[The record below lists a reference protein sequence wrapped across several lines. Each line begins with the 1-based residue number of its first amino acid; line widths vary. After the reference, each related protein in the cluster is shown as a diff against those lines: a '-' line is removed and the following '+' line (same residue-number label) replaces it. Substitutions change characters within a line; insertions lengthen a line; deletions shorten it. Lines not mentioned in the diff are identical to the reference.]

1 MPAPEILVLA
11 ALVTAA
17 SYCVFGLTGFGSTVL
32 ALPLLAHF
40 LPLKFAVPLM
50 LLLDLTASLAL
61 SSRVRGSLRKDE
73 FARFVPFL
81 LLGMGLGVTLL
92 VRLPE
97 RPLLATLGAF
107 LLAYALYCLAGRK
120 TLALSRGW
128 ALPAGVVSGSFSALF
143 GTGGVL
149 MVLYFAGRL
158 GSTSEL
164 RATTAAGILV
174 SSLRRGCSARRSCC
188 CRRCSSASPSA
199 SGCTT
204 GSTRR
209 SCSGS
214 STRCCSRT
222 ACRCLPATPP
232 ERRSG
237 GGARRAS
244 PRSTSSSASP
254 PPPAFARIVDAA
266 ALRKT

>member
-1 MPAPEILVLA
+1 MPALEILVLA
-11 ALVTAA
+11 ALITAA

-61 SSRVRGSLRKDE
+61 SSRVRGSLRRDE

-81 LLGMGLGVTLL
+81 LLGMALGVTLL
-92 VRLPE
+92 VKLPE

-107 LLAYALYCLAGRK
+107 LLAYSAYCLAGRRA
-120 TLALSRGW
+120 LALSRRW
-128 ALPAGVVSGSFSALF
+128 ALPAGLASGSFSALF

-158 GSTSEL
+158 GDASEL

-174 SSLRRGCSARRSCC
+174 SSLTRVVLFGATGLLTQEGLF
-188 CRRCSSASPSA
+188 PSA
-199 SGCTT
+199 L
-204 GSTRR
+204 
-209 SCSGS
+209 
-214 STRCCSRT
+214 
-222 ACRCLPATPP
+222 ALLPSVFIGVFIGQRLHDRIEPKIVLRAIYVLLLANGV
-232 ERRSG
+232 SLL
-237 GGARRAS
+237 ARYA
-244 PRSTSSSASP
+244 
-254 PPPAFARIVDAA
+254 I
-266 ALRKT
+266 

>member
-120 TLALSRGW
+120 TLALSRVW

-174 SSLRRGCSARRSCC
+174 SSLTRVVLFAATGLLTQEGLFGSALVLL
-188 CRRCSSASPSA
+188 PSVFIGLA
-199 SGCTT
+199 VGQ
-204 GSTRR
+204 RLHDR
-209 SCSGS
+209 VDPKIV
-214 STRCCSRT
+214 
-222 ACRCLPATPP
+222 L
-232 ERRSG
+232 
-237 GGARRAS
+237 
-244 PRSTSSSASP
+244 
-254 PPPAFARIVDAA
+254 RIVYALLLANGVSLLVRYAA
-266 ALRKT
+266 

>member
-1 MPAPEILVLA
+1 MPAPEILLLA

-92 VRLPE
+92 VKLPE

-120 TLALSRGW
+120 TLALSRAW

-174 SSLRRGCSARRSCC
+174 SSLTRVVLFAATGLLTQEGLFGSALVLL
-188 CRRCSSASPSA
+188 PSVFI
-199 SGCTT
+199 GLFV
-204 GSTRR
+204 GQR
-209 SCSGS
+209 
-214 STRCCSRT
+214 
-222 ACRCLPATPP
+222 LH
-232 ERRSG
+232 ERVN
-237 GGARRAS
+237 
-244 PRSTSSSASP
+244 PKIVL
-254 PPPAFARIVDAA
+254 RIVYALLLANGVSLLARYAA
-266 ALRKT
+266 